1 MAGHGSAPQAGAGG
15 GEFTRL
21 RMRDRSGATG
31 ATGRRSV
38 EQILTVLVKASS
50 RPPWNQ
56 AIPGARAWPTATE
69 AAFGPGMGSGSFR
82 LQPCVAANATSPKVK
97 THSVLMGKLLYA
109 VFPCSLSSRM
119 SRPGQPDP
127 HRRQLHPTG
136 AHLGGQGGPR
146 RQPVR
151 PTWGRPSVAP
161 DPGLTPGQGCPRRQ
175 PVRPMWV
182 AVSCADPGLT
192 PGQGCPRRQP
202 VRPMC
207 VSPSVAPIPGSRR
220 ARGALAV
227 NP

>member
-1 MAGHGSAPQAGAGG
+1 MAGHGSERQAGAGG

-21 RMRDRSGATG
+21 RMRGRSGAIG

-50 RPPWNQ
+50 KPPWNQ
-56 AIPGARAWPTATE
+56 AIPGARAWPTATK

-97 THSVLMGKLLYA
+97 THNVLMGKLLYA
-109 VFPCSLSSRM
+109 FFPCSLSSRV

-127 HRRQLHPTG
+127 HRRQLHPAG
-136 AHLGGQGGPR
+136 AHLGARVVPAHNPCDASRARPGSPR
-146 RQPVR
+146 
-151 PTWGRPSVAP
+151 
-161 DPGLTPGQGCPRRQ
+161 GQGCPRRQ

-182 AVSCADPGLT
+182 AVSCARPGLT

-202 VRPMC
+202 V
-207 VSPSVAPIPGSRR
+207 SRMR
-220 ARGALAV
+220 LTPCHSIMQR
-227 NP
+227 

>member
-1 MAGHGSAPQAGAGG
+1 MAGHGSERQAGAGG

-50 RPPWNQ
+50 KPPWNQ
-56 AIPGARAWPTATE
+56 AIPGARAWPTATK

-82 LQPCVAANATSPKVK
+82 LQPCVVANATSPKVK

-109 VFPCSLSSRM
+109 VFPCSLSSRV

-146 RQPVR
+146 TQPLRRQSR
-151 PTWGRPSVAP
+151 PTGVASG
-161 DPGLTPGQGCPRRQ
+161 PGLPSAATRATHVGRRQ
-175 PVRPMWV
+175 LRP
-182 AVSCADPGLT
+182 T
-192 PGQGCPRRQP
+192 
-202 VRPMC
+202 
-207 VSPSVAPIPGSRR
+207 PGSRR
-220 ARGALAV
+220 AWVALAG